1 MTLHTQCCRGVLP
14 ATIVLKIILDAF
26 HCAVHLSAGKL
37 SPKVPRSLPPG
48 QGHHQRPWT
57 ITEREFCNNMHKL
70 FRPASFF
77 AAGLAGMAAGGAPA
91 LWDIW

>member
-1 MTLHTQCCRGVLP
+1 MLVLMPSICRLESSPPRCLHP
-14 ATIVLKIILDAF
+14 
-26 HCAVHLSAGKL
+26 
-37 SPKVPRSLPPG
+37 LPP

-77 AAGLAGMAAGGAPA
+77 AAGLAGMAAAGAPA